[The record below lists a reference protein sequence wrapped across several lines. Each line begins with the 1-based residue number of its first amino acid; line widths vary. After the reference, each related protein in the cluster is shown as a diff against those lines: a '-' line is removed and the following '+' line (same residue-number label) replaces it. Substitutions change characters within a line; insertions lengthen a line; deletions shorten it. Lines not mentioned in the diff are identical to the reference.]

1 VIPANSDHWEHHSRL
16 NAPEPFLPLFQNLI
30 YVIGFQQHL
39 PTKPKSARGE
49 TMQFCGKCGTSLSEG
64 TAFCGNCGA
73 PVTSSPGV
81 LQTQG
86 AGTSLTP
93 NVAGLLSYVL
103 GFITGIIFLVLEPYK
118 NDKFVRFH
126 AFQSI
131 FFSVALTA
139 FWILWNGILGAL
151 LWNVSF
157 LLIVL
162 GPISALVS
170 LAAFLL
176 WIFLM
181 YKAYNNEK
189 FMIPII
195 GEFAAK
201 QAAG

>member
-1 VIPANSDHWEHHSRL
+1 MP
-16 NAPEPFLPLFQNLI
+16 
-30 YVIGFQQHL
+30 
-39 PTKPKSARGE
+39 
-49 TMQFCGKCGTSLSEG
+49 FCGKCGASLSEG
-64 TAFCGNCGA
+64 TTFCGNCGA

-81 LQTQG
+81 VQTRST
-86 AGTSLTP
+86 GTSLAP
-93 NVAGLLSYVL
+93 NIAGLLSYVL

-151 LWNVSF
+151 FWNVSF
-157 LLIVL
+157 LLLIL

-181 YKAYNNEK
+181 YKAYNNER